1 MTTTDDTATRNA
13 MLEATARRLAEL
25 ATMTKYIPP
34 RPARRDIVRSHRV
47 PKRKAIR

>member
-1 MTTTDDTATRNA
+1 MTTTDDKNLTPI
-13 MLEATARRLAEL
+13 EQATARRLAEL
-25 ATMTKYIPP
+25 NAMTKYIAP